1 MRAINLVR
9 AAAALLSTAGVPAAA
24 QWPGDPPPPVT
35 IPALR
40 AEGAS
45 PDDFLPIGWKIEA
58 IRRGLI
64 DTDER
69 ADAVMVIK
77 DTKPVNLVE
86 IEGASAYDSNPR
98 LLVVILGTA
107 DGFRLG
113 EQNASLIPRLDNMNQ
128 DDLFDSL
135 TLGDRTIGIAMHEH
149 FEAGGW
155 KTGTTTYK
163 LRWNGAVLVAIGF
176 DFDGQFR
183 DLSTRRTSANF
194 LTGKII
200 ETTGTMDATQ
210 PDATR
215 TIAIP
220 RTTPTLAEIG
230 NGLMYDP
237 VPR

>member
-1 MRAINLVR
+1 MRAISSIC
-9 AAAALLSTAGVPAAA
+9 AAAALLSTTSVPAVA

-40 AEGAS
+40 AESAT
-45 PDDFLPIGWKIEA
+45 PDGFLPVGWKVEA

-64 DTDER
+64 DADER

-77 DTKPVNLVE
+77 DTKRVNLVG
-86 IEGASAYDSNPR
+86 IEGASSYDSNPR

-107 DGFRLG
+107 GGFRLG

-135 TLGDRTIGIAMHEH
+135 TLSDRTIAIAMHEH

-155 KTGTTTYK
+155 KTGTTAYK
-163 LRWNGAVLVAIGF
+163 LRWNGAALVAIGF

-183 DLSTRRTSANF
+183 DLTTRRTSANF
-194 LTGKII
+194 LTGKVI
-200 ETTGTMDATQ
+200 ETNGTMDGTHS
-210 PDATR
+210 DASR
-215 TIAIP
+215 TISIP
-220 RTTPTLAEIG
+220 RKTPTLREIG